1 MVTSI
6 NKGHLYHPNTWHD
19 VFYQGISVMGY
30 SERTR
35 KAQEVHA
42 EQLLKI
48 STSLLTAFFVA
59 ILVVPISSVIAA
71 SFNTDVDING
81 IDFFFRL
88 FASWYAVVFI
98 LAEFSLIYIVIRI
111 RTKALDIY
119 DELYPDSNIKKET
132 HEQ

>member
-1 MVTSI
+1 M
-6 NKGHLYHPNTWHD
+6 D
-19 VFYQGISVMGY
+19 Y

-71 SFNTDVDING
+71 SFNKDVDING

-119 DELYPDSNIKKET
+119 DELYPDSNIEKET